1 MKIRGLT
8 IATVVLGALA
18 GTLYWSNRHK
28 PSDTTQAS
36 ADTPPKILTLK
47 DADITKIDLRKKAGD
62 SIALAKDSG
71 GKWQIT
77 SPQTLGADQS
87 TVSSMAST
95 LSSLSSDRLV
105 EDKAGDLKQYGL
117 AEPALQVSITEK
129 DNKIQ
134 RLLVGDE
141 TPTNSGA
148 FARLDGDPRVFTI
161 ASYTK
166 SSIDKGVNDLR
177 DKRLLTIEPD
187 KVSRV
192 ELNANKQVIEFGRN
206 KDQWQILKPKPLR
219 ADAFQ
224 VDELVRKL
232 ADAQMEVSSDADA
245 KKTAV
250 AFTAGTPVATAK
262 LTTDSGTQE
271 LQVRKNKDDYYA
283 KSSVVEGLYK
293 VTGAVGQGVDKKLDD
308 FRNKKIFDFGFND
321 PNKVEMHDGSK
332 AYFLTK
338 GGQDWWGGDGK
349 KLDASSADSL
359 ISKLRDLQASK
370 FVDSGFAT
378 PAIELT
384 VTSNDNK
391 RTEKVL
397 ISKSGDS
404 YVAKRENEPSLYALD
419 SSAVEELQKSATE
432 IKPTA
437 APPATKK

>member
-8 IATVVLGALA
+8 IATVVLAALA

-28 PSDTTQAS
+28 PDETTQAS
-36 ADTPPKILTLK
+36 ADTPPKILSLK
-47 DADITKIDLRKKAGD
+47 EGDITKVDLKKKTED
-62 SIALAKDSG
+62 IVLAKDSG
-71 GKWQIT
+71 GKWQLT
-77 SPQTLGADQS
+77 SPQTLAADQS
-87 TVSSMAST
+87 AVSSMVSA

-105 EDKAGDLKQYGL
+105 EDKASDLNQYGL
-117 AEPALQVSITEK
+117 SQPTLEVAITEK
-129 DNKIQ
+129 DNKTKK
-134 RLLVGDE
+134 LLVGDE
-141 TPTNSGA
+141 TPTSGGA

-166 SSIDKGVNDLR
+166 TSINKGVNDLR
-177 DKRLLTIEPD
+177 DKRLLTAEPD

-192 ELNANKQVIEFGRN
+192 ELTANKQDLEFGRN

-232 ADAQMEVSSDADA
+232 SDAQMEISSDTDA
-245 KKTAV
+245 KKSAA
-250 AFTAGTPVATAK
+250 AFNSGTPIAIAK

-283 KSSVVEGLYK
+283 KSSHVEGVYK
-293 VTGAVGQGVDKKLDD
+293 VTSAIGEGVNKKLDD
-308 FRNKKIFDFGFND
+308 FRNKKLFDFGFND
-321 PNKVEMHDGSK
+321 PNKVEIHDGTK

-359 ISKLRDLQASK
+359 ISKLRDLQAGK
-370 FVDSGFAT
+370 FVDSGFTA
-378 PAIELT
+378 PAIDVT
-384 VTSNDNK
+384 VISNDNK

-397 ISKSGDS
+397 ISKSGKI
-404 YVAKRENEPSLYALD
+404 YVAKRENEPSLYELE
-419 SSAVEELQKSATE
+419 SSAAEELQKSAGE
-432 IKPTA
+432 VKPA
-437 APPATKK
+437 APETKK

>member
-8 IATVVLGALA
+8 IATVVLAALA

-28 PSDTTQAS
+28 PSDTAQAS

-47 DADITKIDLRKKAGD
+47 EGDITKVDLKKKTED
-62 SIALAKDSG
+62 IVLAKDSG

-87 TVSSMAST
+87 TVSSMVST
-95 LSSLSSDRLV
+95 LASLSSDRLV
-105 EDKAGDLKQYGL
+105 EEKASDLNQYGL
-117 AEPALQVSITEK
+117 SQPTLEVAITEK
-129 DNKIQ
+129 DNKTK
-134 RLLVGDE
+134 RLLIGDE
-141 TPTNSGA
+141 TPTSGGA
-148 FARLDGDPRVFTI
+148 FARLDGDLRVFTI

-166 SSIDKGVNDLR
+166 SSVDKTVNDLR

-232 ADAQMEVSSDADA
+232 SDAQMEIGSDTDT
-245 KKTAV
+245 KKTAA
-250 AFTAGTPVATAK
+250 AFNSGTPVATAK

-293 VTGAVGQGVDKKLDD
+293 VTSAVGQGVDKKLED
-308 FRNKKIFDFGFND
+308 FRNKKLFDFGFND
-321 PNKVEMHDGSK
+321 PNKVEIHDGSK

-338 GGQDWWGGDGK
+338 GGHDWWGADGK
-349 KLDASSADSL
+349 KLDPSSVDSL
-359 ISKLRDLQASK
+359 VSKLRDLQASK
-370 FVDSGFAT
+370 FVESGFT
-378 PAIELT
+378 MPLVDLT

-397 ISKSGDS
+397 ISKSGTT

-419 SSAVEELQKSATE
+419 SSAVDDLQKSASE
-432 IKPTA
+432 IKPASQTQ
-437 APPATKK
+437 K

>member
-8 IATVVLGALA
+8 IATVVLAALA

-28 PSDTTQAS
+28 PEETTQAS

-47 DADITKIDLRKKAGD
+47 EGDITKVDLKKKTGD
-62 SIALAKDSG
+62 SIVLAKDSG

-87 TVSSMAST
+87 SVSSMVST

-105 EDKAGDLKQYGL
+105 EDKASNLNQYGL
-117 AEPALQVSITEK
+117 AEPAIQVLITEK
-129 DNKIQ
+129 NKTQ
-134 RLLVGDE
+134 KLLVGDE
-141 TPTNSGA
+141 TPTSSGA

-166 SSIDKGVNDLR
+166 SSIDKTVNDLR

-192 ELNANKQVIEFGRN
+192 ELNANKQTLEFGRN

-232 ADAQMEVSSDADA
+232 SDAQMEVSSDTDA
-245 KKTAV
+245 KKTAA
-250 AFTAGTPVATAK
+250 AFTSGTPVATAK

-293 VTGAVGQGVDKKLDD
+293 VTSAVGQGVDKKLDD
-308 FRNKKIFDFGFND
+308 FRNKKLFDFGFND

-349 KLDASSADSL
+349 KLDARSADSV
-359 ISKLRDLQASK
+359 ISKVRDLQASK
-370 FVDSGFAT
+370 FVDSGFTT
-378 PAIELT
+378 PVIELT
-384 VTSNDNK
+384 VTSSENK

-397 ISKSGDS
+397 ISKSGGS

-419 SSAVEELQKSATE
+419 STAIEELQNSAGE
-432 IKPTA
+432 IKPATA
-437 APPATKK
+437 PQTKK

>member
-8 IATVVLGALA
+8 IATVVLAALA

-28 PSDTTQAS
+28 PKETTQAS

-47 DADITKIDLRKKAGD
+47 EGDITKVDLKKKPGD
-62 SIALAKDSG
+62 SIVLAKDSG

-87 TVSSMAST
+87 SVSSMVST

-105 EDKAGDLKQYGL
+105 EDKASDLNQYGL
-117 AEPALQVSITEK
+117 AEPALQVAITEK
-129 DNKIQ
+129 DNKSQ
-134 RLLVGDE
+134 KLLVGDE
-141 TPTNSGA
+141 TPTSGGA

-166 SSIDKGVNDLR
+166 SSIDKSVNDLR
-177 DKRLLTIEPD
+177 DKRLLTVDPD

-192 ELNANKQVIEFGRN
+192 ELNANKQDVEFGRN

-232 ADAQMEVSSDADA
+232 SDAQMEISSDSDA
-245 KKTAV
+245 KKTA
-250 AFTAGTPVATAK
+250 AGFASGTPVATAK

-283 KSSVVEGLYK
+283 KSSVVDGVYK
-293 VTGAVGQGVDKKLDD
+293 VTSAVGEGVNKKLDD
-308 FRNKKIFDFGFND
+308 FRNKKVFDFGFND
-321 PNKVEMHDGSK
+321 PNKVEIHDGSK

-338 GGQDWWGGDGK
+338 GGQDWWGTDGK
-349 KLDASSADSL
+349 KLDAGSVDSL
-359 ISKLRDLQASK
+359 VSKLRDLQASK
-370 FVDSGFAT
+370 FVESGFTT
-378 PAIELT
+378 PVIEMT
-384 VTSNDNK
+384 VASNDSK

-397 ISKSGDS
+397 ISKSGGS

-419 SSAVEELQKSATE
+419 SSAVEELQKSAGE
-432 IKPTA
+432 IKPA
-437 APPATKK
+437 AAPATKK

>member
-8 IATVVLGALA
+8 IATVVLAALA

-28 PSDTTQAS
+28 PKETTQAS

-47 DADITKIDLRKKAGD
+47 EGDITKVDLKKKPGD
-62 SIALAKDSG
+62 SIVLAKDSG

-87 TVSSMAST
+87 SVSSMVST

-105 EDKAGDLKQYGL
+105 EDKASDLNQYGL
-117 AEPALQVSITEK
+117 AEPALQVAITEK
-129 DNKIQ
+129 DNKSQ
-134 RLLVGDE
+134 KLLVGDE
-141 TPTNSGA
+141 TPTSGGA

-166 SSIDKGVNDLR
+166 SSIDKSVNDLR
-177 DKRLLTIEPD
+177 DKRLLTVDPD

-192 ELNANKQVIEFGRN
+192 ELNANKQDVEFGRN

-232 ADAQMEVSSDADA
+232 SDAQMEISSDSDA
-245 KKTAV
+245 KKTA
-250 AFTAGTPVATAK
+250 AGFASGTPVATAK

-283 KSSVVEGLYK
+283 KSSVVDGVYK
-293 VTGAVGQGVDKKLDD
+293 VTSAVGEGVNKKLDD
-308 FRNKKIFDFGFND
+308 FRNKKVFDFGFND
-321 PNKVEMHDGSK
+321 PNKVEIHDGSK

-338 GGQDWWGGDGK
+338 GGQDWWGTDGK
-349 KLDASSADSL
+349 KLDAGSVDSL
-359 ISKLRDLQASK
+359 VSKLRDLQASK
-370 FVDSGFAT
+370 CDESGFTT
-378 PAIELT
+378 PVIEMT
-384 VTSNDNK
+384 VASNDSK

-397 ISKSGDS
+397 ISKSGGS

-419 SSAVEELQKSATE
+419 SSAVEELQKSAGE
-432 IKPTA
+432 IKPA
-437 APPATKK
+437 AAPATKK

>member
-8 IATVVLGALA
+8 IATVVLAALA

-28 PSDTTQAS
+28 PKETTQAS

-47 DADITKIDLRKKAGD
+47 EGDITKVDLKKKPGD
-62 SIALAKDSG
+62 SIVLAKDSG

-87 TVSSMAST
+87 SVSSMVST

-105 EDKAGDLKQYGL
+105 EDKDSDLNQYGL
-117 AEPALQVSITEK
+117 AEPALQVAITEK
-129 DNKIQ
+129 DNKSQ
-134 RLLVGDE
+134 KLLVGDE
-141 TPTNSGA
+141 TPTSGGA

-166 SSIDKGVNDLR
+166 SSIDKSVNDLR
-177 DKRLLTIEPD
+177 DKRLLTVDPD

-192 ELNANKQVIEFGRN
+192 ELNANKQDVEFGRN

-232 ADAQMEVSSDADA
+232 SDAQMEISSDSDA
-245 KKTAV
+245 KKTA
-250 AFTAGTPVATAK
+250 AGFASGTPVATAK

-283 KSSVVEGLYK
+283 KSSVVDGVYK
-293 VTGAVGQGVDKKLDD
+293 VTSAVGEGVNQKLDD
-308 FRNKKIFDFGFND
+308 FRNKKVFDFGFND
-321 PNKVEMHDGSK
+321 PNKVEIHDGSK

-338 GGQDWWGGDGK
+338 GGQDWWGTDGK
-349 KLDASSADSL
+349 KLDAGSVDSL
-359 ISKLRDLQASK
+359 VSKLRDLQASK
-370 FVDSGFAT
+370 FVESGFTT
-378 PAIELT
+378 PVIEMT
-384 VTSNDNK
+384 VASNDSK

-397 ISKSGDS
+397 ISKSGGS

-419 SSAVEELQKSATE
+419 SSAVEELQKSAGE
-432 IKPTA
+432 IKPA
-437 APPATKK
+437 AAPATKK

>member
-8 IATVVLGALA
+8 IATVVLAALA

-28 PSDTTQAS
+28 PDETTQAS

-47 DADITKIDLRKKAGD
+47 EGDITKVELKKKTGD
-62 SIALAKDSG
+62 SIVLAKHSG

-87 TVSSMAST
+87 SVSSMVST

-105 EDKAGDLKQYGL
+105 EDKASDLNQYGL
-117 AEPALQVSITEK
+117 AEPALQVAITEK
-129 DNKIQ
+129 DNKSQ

-141 TPTNSGA
+141 TPTSGGA

-166 SSIDKGVNDLR
+166 SSIDKSVNDLR
-177 DKRLLTIEPD
+177 DKRLLTVEPD

-192 ELNANKQVIEFGRN
+192 ELNANKQDLEFGRN

-232 ADAQMEVSSDADA
+232 SDAQMEISSDTDA
-245 KKTAV
+245 KKTAA
-250 AFTAGTPVATAK
+250 AFTSGTPVATAK

-293 VTGAVGQGVDKKLDD
+293 VTSAVGQGVDKKLDD
-308 FRNKKIFDFGFND
+308 FRNKKLFDFGFND
-321 PNKVEMHDGSK
+321 PNKVEIHDGSK

-349 KLDASSADSL
+349 KLDPGTVDSL
-359 ISKLRDLQASK
+359 IGKLRDLQASK
-370 FVDSGFAT
+370 FVDSGYTTSAVE
-378 PAIELT
+378 IT

-397 ISKSGDS
+397 ISKSGDTS
-404 YVAKRENEPSLYALD
+404 VAKRENELSLYALD
-419 SSAVEELQKSATE
+419 SNAVEELQKSATE
-432 IKPTA
+432 IKPA
-437 APPATKK
+437 AAPATKK

>member
-8 IATVVLGALA
+8 IATVVLAALA

-28 PSDTTQAS
+28 PEETTQAS

-47 DADITKIDLRKKAGD
+47 EGDITKVDLKKKTGD
-62 SIALAKDSG
+62 SIVLAKDSG

-87 TVSSMAST
+87 SVSSMVST

-105 EDKAGDLKQYGL
+105 EDKASDLNQYGL
-117 AEPALQVSITEK
+117 AEPALQVAITEK
-129 DNKIQ
+129 DNKSQ
-134 RLLVGDE
+134 KLLVGDE
-141 TPTNSGA
+141 TPTSGGA

-166 SSIDKGVNDLR
+166 SSIDKSVNDLR
-177 DKRLLTIEPD
+177 DKRLLTVDPD

-192 ELNANKQVIEFGRN
+192 ELNANKQDVEFGRN

-232 ADAQMEVSSDADA
+232 SDAQMEISSDSDA
-245 KKTAV
+245 KKTA
-250 AFTAGTPVATAK
+250 AGFASGTPVATAK

-283 KSSVVEGLYK
+283 KSSVVDGVYK
-293 VTGAVGQGVDKKLDD
+293 VTSAVGEGVNKKLDD
-308 FRNKKIFDFGFND
+308 FRNKKVFDFGFND
-321 PNKVEMHDGSK
+321 PNKVEIHDGSK

-338 GGQDWWGGDGK
+338 GGQDWWGTDGK
-349 KLDASSADSL
+349 KLDAGSVDSL
-359 ISKLRDLQASK
+359 VSKLRDLQASK
-370 FVDSGFAT
+370 FVESGFTT
-378 PAIELT
+378 PVIEMT
-384 VTSNDNK
+384 VASNDSK

-397 ISKSGDS
+397 ISKSGGS

-419 SSAVEELQKSATE
+419 SSAVEELQKSAGE
-432 IKPTA
+432 IKPA
-437 APPATKK
+437 AAPATKK

>member
-8 IATVVLGALA
+8 IATVVLAALA
-18 GTLYWSNRHK
+18 GTLYWSNRHRPK
-28 PSDTTQAS
+28 ETTQAS

-47 DADITKIDLRKKAGD
+47 EGDITKVDLKKKPGD
-62 SIALAKDSG
+62 SIVLAKDSG

-87 TVSSMAST
+87 SVSSMVST

-105 EDKAGDLKQYGL
+105 EDKASDLNQYGL
-117 AEPALQVSITEK
+117 AEPALQVAITEK
-129 DNKIQ
+129 DNKSQ
-134 RLLVGDE
+134 KLLVGDE
-141 TPTNSGA
+141 TPTSGGA

-166 SSIDKGVNDLR
+166 SSIDKSVNDLR
-177 DKRLLTIEPD
+177 DKRLLTVDPD

-192 ELNANKQVIEFGRN
+192 ELNANKQDVEFGRN

-232 ADAQMEVSSDADA
+232 SDAQMEISSDSDA
-245 KKTAV
+245 KKTA
-250 AFTAGTPVATAK
+250 AGFASGTPVATAK

-283 KSSVVEGLYK
+283 KSSVVDGVYK
-293 VTGAVGQGVDKKLDD
+293 VTSAVGEGVNKKLDD
-308 FRNKKIFDFGFND
+308 FRNKKVFDFGFND
-321 PNKVEMHDGSK
+321 PNKVEIHDGSK

-338 GGQDWWGGDGK
+338 GGQDWWGTDGK
-349 KLDASSADSL
+349 KLDAGSVDSL
-359 ISKLRDLQASK
+359 VSKLRDLQASK
-370 FVDSGFAT
+370 FVESGFTT
-378 PAIELT
+378 PVIEMT
-384 VTSNDNK
+384 VASNDSK

-397 ISKSGDS
+397 ISKSGGS

-419 SSAVEELQKSATE
+419 SSAVEELQKSAGE
-432 IKPTA
+432 IKPA
-437 APPATKK
+437 AAPATKK

>member
-1 MKIRGLT
+1 
-8 IATVVLGALA
+8 
-18 GTLYWSNRHK
+18 
-28 PSDTTQAS
+28 
-36 ADTPPKILTLK
+36 
-47 DADITKIDLRKKAGD
+47 
-62 SIALAKDSG
+62 
-71 GKWQIT
+71 
-77 SPQTLGADQS
+77 
-87 TVSSMAST
+87 
-95 LSSLSSDRLV
+95 
-105 EDKAGDLKQYGL
+105 
-117 AEPALQVSITEK
+117 
-129 DNKIQ
+129 
-134 RLLVGDE
+134 
-141 TPTNSGA
+141 
-148 FARLDGDPRVFTI
+148 
-161 ASYTK
+161 
-166 SSIDKGVNDLR
+166 
-177 DKRLLTIEPD
+177 
-187 KVSRV
+187 
-192 ELNANKQVIEFGRN
+192 
-206 KDQWQILKPKPLR
+206 
-219 ADAFQ
+219 
-224 VDELVRKL
+224 VRKL

-321 PNKVEMHDGSK
+321 PTKVEMHDGSK